1 MFEDLGKKL
10 GDLAQN
16 MGDLA
21 QVMVKKTGE
30 VAEIASLRTKIL
42 AKKKKADDELM
53 ALGKAYYEAHKDAA
67 DEFADK
73 IVGINDIYNEIAA
86 LEDEIKA
93 LKEKL
98 PEDEKNFADEMVHD
112 TE

>member
-53 ALGKAYYEAHKDAA
+53 ALGKAYYEAHKDTA

-98 PEDEKNFADEMVHD
+98 PED
-112 TE
+112 

>member
-42 AKKKKADDELM
+42 SLIHISEPR
-53 ALGKAYYEAHKDAA
+53 DA
-67 DEFADK
+67 
-73 IVGINDIYNEIAA
+73 
-86 LEDEIKA
+86 
-93 LKEKL
+93 
-98 PEDEKNFADEMVHD
+98 
-112 TE
+112 